1 MSIKVS
7 HTAVPSSSSSSSSC
21 ELSIISSSN
30 LEVTAIRLFP
40 ERMDCFSKAAFSA
53 YEENEREG
61 YRVRERETERERDRE
76 RKSVRDEPGKR

>member
-53 YEENEREG
+53 YEENERE
-61 YRVRERETERERDRE
+61 RERDRE
-76 RKSVRDEPGKR
+76 RKSERDGPGKR